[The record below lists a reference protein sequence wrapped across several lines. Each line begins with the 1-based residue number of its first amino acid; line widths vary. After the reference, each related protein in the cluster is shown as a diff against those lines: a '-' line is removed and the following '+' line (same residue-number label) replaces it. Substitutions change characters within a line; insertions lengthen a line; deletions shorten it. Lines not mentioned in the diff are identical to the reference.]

1 MRMFSP
7 STPVAVTDGKWGD
20 SMKTRR
26 LSRAVALL
34 FVLGSV
40 TVGLVAAG
48 SAGAAS
54 DSSDSSN
61 QFSNLKPIKAPN
73 PCPNTDGVSADEIKV
88 GTIGT
93 TSGALA
99 PFYGSIID
107 GVKARVAKANA
118 EGELGKRKITLV
130 NADDAGDTS
139 RNVTAAQQLVEDD
152 KVFGIITNTPAGDAS
167 GQYLNQQKVPVVG
180 WQLGLPVY
188 GTYTNYFGMQNANT
202 KNIKTDFTSRNAD
215 VVKALG
221 GTKLALV
228 GNSIANGVIFTEQV
242 KYAADHT
249 KGLKTVLINHDI
261 PPGTTEMGSIADQ
274 IKQSGAD
281 SLYLV
286 LDTGG
291 QNALIAALKQAGVK
305 LKPIVIP
312 GGYSPAVL
320 NIPTYDDVYFG
331 VEFKPYEI
339 TPAWPGLT
347 EYKKWMAST
356 SPSAAL
362 SQLTGVGWISANTF
376 IEGLK
381 AAGVSCPTRKAFI
394 NNLRLEKGYTADGFF
409 DDIPINFAD
418 VFNKPFTCVHYVHV
432 ENKQFVPQF
441 NGKPFCAK
449 QLFKNNKALKNVQAP
464 VTTTTVAPATT
475 AAP

>member
-1 MRMFSP
+1 
-7 STPVAVTDGKWGD
+7 
-20 SMKTRR
+20 MKVRR
-26 LSRAVALL
+26 WVRAVAGVSVLAAASMGLL
-34 FVLGSV
+34 ATG
-40 TVGLVAAG
+40 TA
-48 SAGAAS
+48 SAG
-54 DSSDSSN
+54 DSSSNN

-73 PCPNTDGVSADEIKV
+73 PCKNDPGVTDDTIKV
-88 GTIGT
+88 GTLVP
-93 TSGALA
+93 TSGPLAL
-99 PFYGSIID
+99 FYGDILNGI
-107 GVKARVAKANA
+107 KARVAKANA
-118 EGELGKRKITLV
+118 EGELGKRKIELV
-130 NADDAGDTS
+130 NVDDAGDS
-139 RNVTAAQQLVEDD
+139 ARNVTGAQQLVEDD
-152 KVFGIITNTPAGDAS
+152 EVFGIITNTPAGDAS
-167 GQYLNQQKVPVVG
+167 GQYLNEQKVPVVG

-249 KGLKTVLINHDI
+249 KGLKSVYINHDI

-286 LDTGG
+286 LDSGG
-291 QNALIAALKQAGVK
+291 QSALISALRQANVS

-312 GGYSPAVL
+312 GGYSPVVL
-320 NIPTYDDVYFG
+320 GLASYDDVYFG
-331 VEFKPYEI
+331 IEFKPYELK
-339 TPAWPGLT
+339 PEWHGLT
-347 EYKKWMAST
+347 EYKKWMGST
-356 SPSAAL
+356 VPTAPL
-362 SQLTGVGWISANTF
+362 SQLTGVGWISTETF
-376 IEGLK
+376 IQGLK
-381 AAGVSCPTRKAFI
+381 EAGVSCPTRKAFI
-394 NNLRLEKGYTADGFF
+394 NNLRLLKNYTGDGFF
-409 DDIPINFAD
+409 DDNPINFSE

-441 NGKPFCAK
+441 DGKPFCAK
-449 QLFKNNKALKNVQAP
+449 QLFKNNKSLKNLQTPAAA
-464 VTTTTVAPATT
+464 TTTTAPPTT